1 MQAKIEF
8 RNKRYSY
15 QENEGKFLIFAKDIK
30 ELARKYLDGNIRII
44 NNNIGNCPCTKVL
57 VVKRY
62 NTCVLFLMF

>member
-30 ELARKYLDGNIRII
+30 ELVRKYLDGNIII
-44 NNNIGNCPCTKVL
+44 VNNNISNCPCCRK
-57 VVKRY
+57 
-62 NTCVLFLMF
+62 FLL

>member
-30 ELARKYLDGNIRII
+30 ELVRKYLDGNIIII
-44 NNNIGNCPCTKVL
+44 NNNISNCPCTKVL
-57 VVKRY
+57 VVERY
-62 NTCVLFLMF
+62 NTCVLF